1 MKEAREQEV
10 REQEKRE
17 QEHITK
23 DMFEEWSRG
32 SMDNCQE
39 ESFLKHT
46 GTCTFCAEKFGS
58 WMEESLM
65 EPPSYLKEEITRR
78 TRQLD
83 VQTAVKVKQTSK
95 QVQLMMYSLKVGL
108 AVVASIFLLTVT
120 SGIQNMNVEM
130 PQKKPDTTESRQ
142 EQESIT
148 DKLNRGSSFV
158 VDSLNNLTN
167 GLFQIERKDSEE

>member
-1 MKEAREQEV
+1 MKEV
-10 REQEKRE
+10 KEQEKRQ

-23 DMFEEWSRG
+23 DMFEEWNRG
-32 SMDNCQE
+32 SMDSRQE

-46 GTCTFCAEKFGS
+46 GTCTFCAEKFGN

-130 PQKKPDTTESRQ
+130 PQKKPDTTETRQ
-142 EQESIT
+142 ERESIT